1 MKRFAILLTA
11 LWMAS
16 LPVVAQ
22 DTLTVVQ
29 YNLLN
34 YGNYT
39 SYCSQAVN
47 PVDDKDEYLKLITDQ
62 LRPDIFSVNELS
74 PDGGFADRILNN
86 VLNRDGETRYAR
98 VNVPNYAGSELVN
111 MVYYNTQKLAYCSQ
125 VVAQS
130 TVRDIDVVKFYFR
143 GSGLEQGDTAFVNCV
158 VAHLKAGE
166 AASDAAERTAMVMN
180 ALNYMDQNLAPGNY
194 LFMGDLN
201 LYSHTEGAF
210 VALTGSFGPNWT
222 FNDPAGRVGEWHNND
237 LYATVHTQSTHTSS
251 GCWASGGMDD
261 RFDFILATNPLIN
274 GTQQVQY
281 VPGSY
286 FTLGQDGQHF
296 NKALTD
302 APALQLP
309 ADLVN
314 ALYTNSDHLPVSLRL
329 KVDQSLGVEQANAVE
344 WFDAVVA
351 NRQLRLNLRLL
362 KATSLQLTLHNLR
375 GEQVWSQPLSA
386 AAGSQSFDFPVG
398 SHLNGLFLL
407 SVTSDDGRRT
417 TRKVMILN

>member
-1 MKRFAILLTA
+1 MKRFALLLTA

-16 LPVVAQ
+16 SPVAAQ

-47 PVDDKDEYLKLITDQ
+47 PVADKDEYLKLITDQ

-222 FNDPAGRVGEWHNND
+222 FNDPADRVGEWHNND
-237 LYATVHTQSTHTSS
+237 LYASVHTQSTHTSS

-286 FTLGQDGQHF
+286 STLGQDGQHF

-329 KVDQSLGVEQANAVE
+329 KVDQSLGVEQANPVE
-344 WFDAVVA
+344 WFAAVVA

-417 TRKVMILN
+417 TRKVMFLN